1 MSREPILVCLGVL
14 VLIAPFSGLPLSWL
28 SFILP
33 ALGVLIVFIGV
44 TLTLR
49 KNRLS
54 VISHESSAPLD
65 A

>member
-1 MSREPILVCLGVL
+1 MAL
-14 VLIAPFSGLPLSWL
+14 APFSGLPLSWL

-33 ALGVLIVFIGV
+33 LLGVLIAFIGV

-49 KNRLS
+49 KNRAS
-54 VISHESSAPLD
+54 TTSHEPLTPSD

>member
-1 MSREPILVCLGVL
+1 MSREPILVYLGVL
-14 VLIAPFSGLPLSWL
+14 VALAPFSGLPLSWL

-33 ALGVLIVFIGV
+33 LLGVLIAFIGV

-49 KNRLS
+49 KNRAS
-54 VISHESSAPLD
+54 TTSHEPLTPSD